1 MLEREIKL
9 LLDEN
14 AVRKV
19 LLVGTPL
26 EGYTLL
32 INGKTVKSSR
42 RETRQFAKLDTV
54 AAFLLKL
61 GLTKF
66 SVVMAPSETLTLSA
80 SASTDERSA
89 GRPEPSG

>member
-14 AVRKV
+14 AIREV
-19 LLVGTPL
+19 LLVGSPL
-26 EGYTLL
+26 AGYTLL

-42 RETRQFAKLDTV
+42 REIRQFAKLDTV
-54 AAFLLKL
+54 AAFLLKI

-66 SVVMAPSETLTLSA
+66 SVAIVLEGTQTPPAQTPSNEPTAGGPAPRE
-80 SASTDERSA
+80 
-89 GRPEPSG
+89 

>member
-14 AVRKV
+14 AIREV
-19 LLVGTPL
+19 LLVGSPL
-26 EGYTLL
+26 AGYTLL

-42 RETRQFAKLDTV
+42 REIRQFAKLDTV

-66 SVVMAPSETLTLSA
+66 SVVIALDGTLPLPVQTS
-80 SASTDERSA
+80 SNEPT
-89 GRPEPSG
+89 GGGPEPNE

>member
-14 AVRKV
+14 AIREVIV
-19 LLVGTPL
+19 VGSPWGPYTILV
-26 EGYTLL
+26 
-32 INGKTVKSSR
+32 NGKTVKSAR

-61 GLTKF
+61 GLPKF
-66 SVVMAPSETLTLSA
+66 SVVMAVNGSEKRPTESA
-80 SASTDERSA
+80 SQ
-89 GRPEPSG
+89 